1 MKTPV
6 KNSKRS
12 LYKAAEVCDLA
23 GLQPYVLSTWEA
35 EFPSLGVVQSNG
47 KNRVYRRVDVD
58 TVLRLKE
65 LIVSEG
71 LTLGAARRRLL
82 KETPALDGGDAVPF
96 ETVLEGTRARVEG
109 VKAGLRGI
117 LELLSQSRN
126 GAPGG
131 SDAAT
136 EGGDSGSEVVDQPKV
151 ARVPRTSA
159 ARRKSGARKRA

>member
-35 EFPSLGVVQSNG
+35 EFPGLGVVQSNG

-82 KETPALDGGDAVPF
+82 KETPALDGGNAVPF
-96 ETVLEGTRARVEG
+96 ETVLEDTRARVE
-109 VKAGLRGI
+109 
-117 LELLSQSRN
+117 
-126 GAPGG
+126 
-131 SDAAT
+131 
-136 EGGDSGSEVVDQPKV
+136 
-151 ARVPRTSA
+151 
-159 ARRKSGARKRA
+159 